1 MDKSKYRDGLRAVRK
16 HIPRLEQDLELLQ
29 AKAENKFKIAKE
41 TLTPGIDS
49 SVSGSISDPQFEK
62 PDKLRALLAK
72 NAECP
77 PEYDSSTEP
86 SMGSDS
92 ENLSDIFETDS
103 DTENEEKAERPL
115 YLDEF
120 DKFPGP
126 SDGGTKD
133 FEEHLRQVASESRKD
148 KSMGK
153 EEEFNDFDEVDRMFL
168 QAASLLRKQRN
179 KR

>member
-1 MDKSKYRDGLRAVRK
+1 MDKSKYRDALRAVRK

-29 AKAENKFKIAKE
+29 AKAENKFKVAKE
-41 TLTPGIDS
+41 TLNTGIDGGD
-49 SVSGSISDPQFEK
+49 SGSISDSQFEK
-62 PDKLRALLAK
+62 SDKLRALLAE

-77 PEYDSSTEP
+77 PEYDSSTETG
-86 SMGSDS
+86 MESDS

-103 DTENEEKAERPL
+103 DTENGEKEERPL

-120 DKFPGP
+120 DKFPGQ
-126 SDGGTKD
+126 SDGGTQD
-133 FEEHLRQVASESRKD
+133 FEEHLRQVAAESRKA
-148 KSMGK
+148 KPMGK
-153 EEEFNDFDEVDRMFL
+153 DEESKDFDEVDQMFL